1 MDTVSPVPRKP
12 GSRIVGV
19 ASDRCLDAKDLDAP
33 GSPRLLIRDCLAGRD
48 RNQLWTFGSDQSIRL
63 DGRCMDVANASS
75 DDGAVV
81 QLTDCNGTPAQ
92 KFRLTEERQLV
103 NVSSGKCLDVV
114 DGRTENGAPLQQ
126 WTCDD
131 ATENQKWL
139 LR

>member
-1 MDTVSPVPRKP
+1 M
-12 GSRIVGV
+12 
-19 ASDRCLDAKDLDAP
+19 ASNRCLDIKDLGAP
-33 GSPRLLIRDCLAGRD
+33 GSPRLLIRDCLASRD
-48 RNQLWTFGSDQSIRL
+48 RNQLWTLGSDQSIRL
-63 DGRCMDVANASS
+63 AGRCMDVANASS

-92 KFRLTEERQLV
+92 KFRLNEERQLV

-114 DGRTENGAPLQQ
+114 DGRTENGAPVQQ

-131 ATENQKWL
+131 ATDNQQWL